1 MSAFGGKA
9 DVIQVACAQTADYNQ
24 KYIKR
29 GLTRPANLRL
39 VQGGFPAREM
49 WPKGNIERQPSTD
62 KPLEGFI
69 MSDTDRKNGEIS
81 PERRLLEAMVT
92 LNAINNGRPVPDM
105 KNIIGGWVVRLDHGM
120 DRQEMISRIKKEI
133 ASSRRLNRTAN

>member
-1 MSAFGGKA
+1 
-9 DVIQVACAQTADYNQ
+9 
-24 KYIKR
+24 
-29 GLTRPANLRL
+29 
-39 VQGGFPAREM
+39 M
-49 WPKGNIERQPSTD
+49 WPIGNIERQPFTD

-69 MSDTDRKNGEIS
+69 MYDTDRKNGEIS